1 MTMELFFILTTISTA
16 IIALAITFKLKYDI
30 KHDILYCKECPYQK
44 SFACWDCKKKY
55 SIRNNKYNTN

>member
-1 MTMELFFILTTISTA
+1 MTMELFLVLVAVSAT
-16 IIALAITFKLKYDI
+16 IIAATMTFKLKYEL
-30 KHDILYCKECPYQK
+30 KHDILYCKKCPYQK

>member
-1 MTMELFFILTTISTA
+1 MNIELFFILTTISTA

-44 SFACWDCKKKY
+44 IICLLGL
-55 SIRNNKYNTN
+55 

>member
-1 MTMELFFILTTISTA
+1 MSLELFFILTTISTA
-16 IIALAITFKLKYDI
+16 IIALAITFKLKYEL
-30 KHDILYCKECPYQK
+30 KHDILYCKKCPYQK

>member
-1 MTMELFFILTTISTA
+1 MSLELFLGLIAISVT
-16 IIALAITFKLKYDI
+16 IIAATMTFKLKYEL
-30 KHDILYCKECPYQK
+30 KHDILYCKDCPYQK